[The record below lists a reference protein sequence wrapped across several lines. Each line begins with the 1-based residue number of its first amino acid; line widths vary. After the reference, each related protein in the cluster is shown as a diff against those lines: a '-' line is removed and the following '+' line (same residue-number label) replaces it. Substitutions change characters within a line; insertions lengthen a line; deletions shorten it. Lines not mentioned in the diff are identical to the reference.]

1 LDQLDCSNHHWVQS
15 ANLFSAVQVRMFFQ
29 QELGTWE
36 GTRVISKVT
45 LYFGLLFTPYPFF
58 QWYLQSKEILLNLS
72 MKCLPFNA
80 QGSRVIIVVVQVAA
94 VKIYVAA
101 MEMQDMMKLSLPP
114 KLMEILI
121 CTPIILF
128 CKIFIPNYIFDALLW
143 WNWPFSLPSRVTL
156 QITLLLSAK
165 KTI

>member
-1 LDQLDCSNHHWVQS
+1 
-15 ANLFSAVQVRMFFQ
+15 
-29 QELGTWE
+29 
-36 GTRVISKVT
+36 
-45 LYFGLLFTPYPFF
+45 
-58 QWYLQSKEILLNLS
+58 

-101 MEMQDMMKLSLPP
+101 MEMQDTMKLSLPP
-114 KLMEILI
+114 KLMENLI

-143 WNWPFSLPSRVTL
+143 
-156 QITLLLSAK
+156 
-165 KTI
+165 

>member
-1 LDQLDCSNHHWVQS
+1 
-15 ANLFSAVQVRMFFQ
+15 MFFQ

-45 LYFGLLFTPYPFF
+45 VYFGLLFTPYPFF

-72 MKCLPFNA
+72 MKCTPFNA
-80 QGSRVIIVVVQVAA
+80 QGSSRVIIVVVQVAA

-101 MEMQDMMKLSLPP
+101 METQDMMKLSLPP
-114 KLMEILI
+114 KLMENLI

-128 CKIFIPNYIFDALLW
+128 CKIFIPNYIFDALLC
-143 WNWPFSLPSRVTL
+143 
-156 QITLLLSAK
+156 
-165 KTI
+165 